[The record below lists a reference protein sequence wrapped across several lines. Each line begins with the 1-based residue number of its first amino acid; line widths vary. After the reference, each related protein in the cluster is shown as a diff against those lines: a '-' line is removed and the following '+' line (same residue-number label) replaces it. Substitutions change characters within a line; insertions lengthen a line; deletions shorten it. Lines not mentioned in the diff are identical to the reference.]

1 MADAD
6 DTASDEEVVRIGR
19 HQTAV
24 GNLVDALAV
33 PLVAGAPCAVNAV
46 GGVQVD
52 RPAAERNGVVVLVLF
67 DDVLLGQHVVA
78 LEPPAF
84 AFAGEKPDPF
94 ERVVLHFR
102 VLARIFDVIPDAVD
116 DFPEFEFDFF
126 GIPDRVQPSA
136 VLQPPVFAAVLRG
149 VEILRIPEPGDQ
161 LLDLLQGEFGSFKA
175 YGAPRVLDVE
185 QDAVPQ
191 QFAVSG
197 LVGRELLAVFFAVLG
212 AHAVFGSR
220 HVGERA
226 VARTVGEKIAFDR
239 VVRSGLR
246 IERRDRSDGAAGHFG
261 VVYARVEVKRDVRFG
276 EHLVDEHHV
285 EQHGIAFPVAEGVLD
300 QYFVDD
306 APFARPAVVVAHVR
320 GRSQRPQADF
330 ARSVA
335 AQHGTVLNQRDVG
348 ARTGRGNGAAYA
360 GKPAADDHQTVTAV
374 YFRRFA
380 AFFEFS
386 DKHMFICFLS

>member
-1 MADAD
+1 M
-6 DTASDEEVVRIGR
+6 
-19 HQTAV
+19 
-24 GNLVDALAV
+24 
-33 PLVAGAPCAVNAV
+33 
-46 GGVQVD
+46 
-52 RPAAERNGVVVLVLF
+52 
-67 DDVLLGQHVVA
+67 
-78 LEPPAF
+78 
-84 AFAGEKPDPF
+84 
-94 ERVVLHFR
+94 
-102 VLARIFDVIPDAVD
+102 
-116 DFPEFEFDFF
+116 
-126 GIPDRVQPSA
+126 
-136 VLQPPVFAAVLRG
+136 
-149 VEILRIPEPGDQ
+149 
-161 LLDLLQGEFGSFKA
+161 
-175 YGAPRVLDVE
+175 
-185 QDAVPQ
+185 
-191 QFAVSG
+191 
-197 LVGRELLAVFFAVLG
+197 
-212 AHAVFGSR
+212 
-220 HVGERA
+220 
-226 VARTVGEKIAFDR
+226 
-239 VVRSGLR
+239 VRSGLR

-285 EQHGIAFPVAEGVLD
+285 EQHGIAFPVAESVLD

-380 AFFEFS
+380 AFFEFT